1 MMDHGGDVGCPGSGE
16 REELARRRE
25 QRMSAAKIA
34 ASLPLSGRTGKTR
47 RGRPEKEKP
56 RNPNKIENFQ
66 FSSKSSHAVAAGGCV
81 ETRAPCRRAGVGDRR
96 VATGVLC
103 ARRLGL
109 GSGGHVES
117 TEAHAARLEQSP
129 N

>member
-56 RNPNKIENFQ
+56 RNPNKIENEVQ
-66 FSSKSSHAVAAGGCV
+66 NRATRLRRGAVW
-81 ETRAPCRRAGVGDRR
+81 
-96 VATGVLC
+96 
-103 ARRLGL
+103 
-109 GSGGHVES
+109 
-117 TEAHAARLEQSP
+117 RLELRAAVPASEIDASQRVSCVLDAWGLAMAAT
-129 N
+129 